1 MTIAEQEAFKR
12 IKSVLGEHFD
22 NFAFVVLDEEGE
34 VFYGF
39 KNQIVGKA
47 LFVEASKEIETETD
61 FETSYLW
68 EDVDDDESDEWLDTE
83 N

>member
-22 NFAFVVLDEEGE
+22 NFAFVVLDEDGE
-34 VFYGF
+34 VFYSF

-47 LFVEASKEIETETD
+47 LLAEACREIEDEAELET
-61 FETSYLW
+61 TYLW
-68 EDVDDDESDEWLDTE
+68 EDDDDNEGDEWQETE

>member
-1 MTIAEQEAFKR
+1 MNIAEQEAFKR
-12 IKSVLGEHFD
+12 IKSMLGEHFD

-34 VFYGF
+34 VFYSF

-47 LFVEASKEIETETD
+47 LFAEASREIEDEAEL
-61 FETSYLW
+61 ETSYLW
-68 EDVDDDESDEWLDTE
+68 EDDDDNEGDEWQDAE

>member
-1 MTIAEQEAFKR
+1 MKTVEQEAFKR

-22 NFAFVVLDEEGE
+22 NFAFVILDEDGE
-34 VFYGF
+34 IFYSF

-47 LFVEASKEIETETD
+47 LFAEASREIEEEAE
-61 FETSYLW
+61 FQTSYLW
-68 EDVDDDESDEWLDTE
+68 EDDEDSDNDEWLDTE